1 MTFKAC
7 KLQPGT
13 SYSFKVAAHNAEG
26 MSAFS
31 DAASITTA
39 LKPPEPPTD
48 ISATPVLQGMASSA
62 AHSSRGH
69 PTASIVV
76 MWTPP
81 QPAPA
86 TADVA
91 SYDVEATPVADA
103 SSAAHGKAQSQQAV
117 RVTAGKV
124 AQCELPGLQAG
135 GHYSV
140 RVRAGGADSAGHGNW
155 SEAAIVQLPAPPVH
169 STDGDSD
176 AVSSIAG
183 DGALVAA
190 DKAARRK
197 GKKGSSAVAEAAGQ
211 QQQQQKSK
219 RKNSK
224 VLSAT
229 SVAVAKGPAS
239 KLPAFERLLRAI
251 LPAYAVKQLKLWG
264 TRLMYLVV
272 ALLLLFA
279 LYTLVREAPAIK

>member
-1 MTFKAC
+1 M
-7 KLQPGT
+7 
-13 SYSFKVAAHNAEG
+13 AAHNAEG
-26 MSAFS
+26 TGAFS
-31 DAASITTA
+31 NAASITTA

-62 AHSSRGH
+62 AHSSKGH

-76 MWTPP
+76 TWTPP
-81 QPAPA
+81 QPAAA

-91 SYDVEATPVADA
+91 SYDVEATPVAEA
-103 SSAAHGKAQSQQAV
+103 SSTAHSKAQSQQAV

-124 AQCELPGLQAG
+124 TQCELPGLQAG

-155 SEAAIVQLPAPPVH
+155 SEAATVQLPAPPAH

-183 DGALVAA
+183 DGAMVAA

-211 QQQQQKSK
+211 QQQQQKKGK

-224 VLSAT
+224 VLAAT

-272 ALLLLFA
+272 ALLLIFA
-279 LYTLVREAPAIK
+279 LYIVVREAPAINKGHP